1 MRDITYLV
9 EVSEKGPGNE
19 PNEPTVYEVDAPN
32 PEQACYTAKDWYVDE
47 FHAHDLDPDKDLV
60 CVARPQTSLS

>member
-1 MRDITYLV
+1 MSDITYLV

-19 PNEPTVYEVDAPN
+19 PTVYEVDAPDAA
-32 PEQACYTAKDWYVDE
+32 QACYIAKDWYVDE

-60 CVARPQTSLS
+60 CVARPQASLL